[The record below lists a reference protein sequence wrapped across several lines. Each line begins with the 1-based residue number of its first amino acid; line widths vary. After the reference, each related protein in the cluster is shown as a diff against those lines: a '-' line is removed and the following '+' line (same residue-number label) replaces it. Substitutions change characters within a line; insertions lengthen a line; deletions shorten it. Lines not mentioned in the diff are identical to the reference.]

1 MIICIAIY
9 TYLCFSVFGYE
20 DEYKKRKLLR
30 RQNRL
35 MFSIHFMAY
44 LVLFLKMDDVKV
56 VAFYLVQVILLG
68 GIILL
73 YTKIYPKISRLV
85 VNNMCM
91 LLTIGFIILTR
102 LSFQRAI
109 KQCVIVTG
117 SILISLVIP
126 VVIRKMKKLADWTY
140 LYAGIGICA
149 LFLVLVL
156 ASTSGGAKLGFTI
169 AGIGIQPSE
178 FVKISFVFFVASRL
192 QKSTEFKDVVVTTI
206 IAATHVIIL
215 VLSTDLGAAL
225 ILFVVYLIMLYVATR
240 QPLYFKDVV
249 VTTIIAATHVIIL
262 VLSTDLGAALIL
274 FVVYLIMLY
283 VATRQPLYLFAG
295 VSGGGIAAVAGYFLF
310 GHVRTRVAVWKG
322 PISPETAGGHQ
333 IAQSLFAIGTG
344 SWFGMGLMQG
354 AADKI
359 PVATED
365 FVFAA
370 IAEELGL
377 IFALCLMLIC
387 VSCYV
392 MFLNIAMQLR
402 NTFYKLVALGL
413 GTCYIFQIFLTIFAL
428 CLMLICVSCYVMFLN
443 IAMQLRNTFYKLVA
457 LGLGTCYIFQ
467 IFLTIGGVTK
477 FIPLTGVTL
486 PLVSYGGSSV
496 LSTIMMFAIIQGL
509 YVLREDEEE
518 IIERKKERQKTKK
531 QPSDRRRY
539 YDSDRRRSGRTSG
552 AASEQSRRR
561 PRTKKTAR

>member
-1 MIICIAIY
+1 M
-9 TYLCFSVFGYE
+9 T
-20 DEYKKRKLLR
+20 
-30 RQNRL
+30 
-35 MFSIHFMAY
+35 
-44 LVLFLKMDDVKV
+44 LKS

-240 QPLYFKDVV
+240 QPLY
-249 VTTIIAATHVIIL
+249 
-262 VLSTDLGAALIL
+262 
-274 FVVYLIMLY
+274 
-283 VATRQPLYLFAG
+283 LFAG

-377 IFALCLMLIC
+377 
-387 VSCYV
+387 
-392 MFLNIAMQLR
+392 
-402 NTFYKLVALGL
+402 
-413 GTCYIFQIFLTIFAL
+413 IFAL